1 MNKSKIKISL
11 ACILQQH
18 ERNEMSRKVLVFVPA
33 YISNASADELIM
45 KCSWNVTLPT
55 SPVRFHVC
63 GTSGSRLQTERGF
76 LRSRWVLLRLLLN
89 MCVFIDTLAA
99 TCRCLSEWWMCPQ
112 SVGGTANCYQ
122 PPICPRPI
130 IHPPKLPVWL
140 PRKAQSTHMCLHSA
154 FYPEKAARQQTEPQ
168 RSEVTHNVPTEKQN
182 YY

>member
-1 MNKSKIKISL
+1 
-11 ACILQQH
+11 
-18 ERNEMSRKVLVFVPA
+18 MSRKVLVFVPA
-33 YISNASADELIM
+33 YISNISADELIM

-140 PRKAQSTHMCLHSA
+140 PRKTQSTHMCLHSA
-154 FYPEKAARQQTEPQ
+154 VYPEKAARQQTEPQ